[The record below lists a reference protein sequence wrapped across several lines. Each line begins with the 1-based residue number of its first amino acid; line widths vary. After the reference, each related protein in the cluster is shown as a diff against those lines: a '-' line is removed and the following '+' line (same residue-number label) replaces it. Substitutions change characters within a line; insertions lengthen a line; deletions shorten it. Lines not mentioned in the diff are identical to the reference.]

1 MERDWMNISWQS
13 LVVRGA
19 VGIVFGI
26 LAMVWPTS
34 TAIALALL
42 FGFWAL
48 VDGVGSLAQAFQKD
62 ATGRVWLVVMGV
74 IALIAAFFAIFSPAV
89 TAVALTWILG
99 IWLVVR
105 GIFEL
110 VGAFASSTQMPR
122 WLLVVGGLLSIVL
135 GVLFAA
141 NPGRAAV
148 AHRLLAGAHRA
159 RLGHRVRRP
168 GLRRPL
174 REGPP
179 AAPGDASPGHRLG
192 VTSRRGHGSSGQL
205 SFRRTRLFTSPA
217 NAARKTTS
225 KPSWITVT
233 TRATWP
239 SGCTSP

>member
-1 MERDWMNISWQS
+1 MERDWMNISWGS

-122 WLLVVGGLLSIVL
+122 WLLVAGGLLSIVL

-148 AHRLLAGAHRA
+148 AIAFWLGLIALAWGIAFVV
-159 RLGHRVRRP
+159 LGFVVRSEQGHLQHP
-168 GLRRPL
+168 ATP
-174 REGPP
+174 PP
-179 AAPGDASPGHRLG
+179 ATA
-192 VTSRRGHGSSGQL
+192 
-205 SFRRTRLFTSPA
+205 
-217 NAARKTTS
+217 
-225 KPSWITVT
+225 
-233 TRATWP
+233 
-239 SGCTSP
+239 

>member
-13 LVVRGA
+13 LVVRGV

-48 VDGVGSLAQAFQKD
+48 VDGVGSIAQAFQKD
-62 ATGRVWLVVMGV
+62 ATGRVWLAVMGV
-74 IALIAAFFAIFSPAV
+74 LALIAAFFAIFSPAV

-110 VGAFASSTQMPR
+110 AGAFASSTQVPR

-141 NPGRAAV
+141 NPGRSAV
-148 AHRLLAGAHRA
+148 AIAFWLGLIALAWGIAFVV
-159 RLGHRVRRP
+159 LGFVVRTEKGHLQHPATR
-168 GLRRPL
+168 
-174 REGPP
+174 PP
-179 AAPGDASPGHRLG
+179 ATA
-192 VTSRRGHGSSGQL
+192 
-205 SFRRTRLFTSPA
+205 
-217 NAARKTTS
+217 
-225 KPSWITVT
+225 
-233 TRATWP
+233 
-239 SGCTSP
+239 